1 MRELLPVID
10 RWRAEQ
16 KRVALATVV
25 KLYGSA
31 PVPLGSKMAISSA
44 GEMTG
49 SVSGGCVESA
59 VAQEALA
66 ILESDRPRLLLY
78 GIADELAQS
87 VGLACGG
94 TIEVFVEPIDPPSAK
109 STEMAGTT
117 AQGQFE
123 EAVRLGR
130 LVALATILTGPAIG
144 AKIRIQAGGES
155 SGTLDDAALTA
166 AVQTRAASCLAALQ
180 SERVTLE
187 SAAGPVEVFI
197 DVQPPQPRLFI
208 VGAVHIAAAL
218 VTYANVLG
226 FRTVVLDART
236 AFATPERFAHAAELI
251 ARWPADALAAQ
262 NLDEG
267 SCVVVLTH
275 DEKID
280 NPALAVALRS
290 PARYVGALGSRKTHA
305 KRVAALREL
314 GLGDAEIARIH
325 APIGLPIAARR
336 PEEIALSIMAEIV
349 AVVNGEGGVRG

>member
-1 MRELLPVID
+1 MR
-10 RWRAEQ
+10 
-16 KRVALATVV
+16 
-25 KLYGSA
+25 S
-31 PVPLGSKMAISSA
+31 
-44 GEMTG
+44 
-49 SVSGGCVESA
+49 
-59 VAQEALA
+59 
-66 ILESDRPRLLLY
+66 
-78 GIADELAQS
+78 
-87 VGLACGG
+87 
-94 TIEVFVEPIDPPSAK
+94 
-109 STEMAGTT
+109 
-117 AQGQFE
+117 
-123 EAVRLGR
+123 GR
-130 LVALATILTGPAIG
+130 LVALATVLTGPVIG
-144 AKIRIQAGGES
+144 ARLLVRPGGGS
-155 SGTLDDAALTA
+155 SGTLGDATLDAAA
-166 AVQTRAASCLAALQ
+166 RTRALVCLAALR
-180 SERVTLE
+180 SERVTVA
-187 SAAGPVEVFI
+187 SAAGPVELFI

-226 FRTVVLDART
+226 YRTVVLDART

-262 NLDEG
+262 SLDEG

-290 PARYVGALGSRKTHA
+290 PARYVGSLGSRKTHA

-349 AVVNGEGGVRG
+349 AVVNGEGVTR